1 MYIYLIRHGQTEWN
15 KQSRIQ
21 GREDIPL
28 SEEGILQAQECAA
41 ALMRCSIGAVYASPL
56 MRAVST
62 AQALGS
68 AFGVPVKIDER
79 LIERD
84 FGSAS
89 GMVVD
94 IYHPEKYA
102 DDLEPLSDVADRM
115 LLALSELEENAG
127 GNIAAVSHGGS
138 INAVLHRLSG
148 GEFGSGKTR
157 LKNACINVLSLD
169 DGKLQ
174 VLDYNLAPSEFA
186 EKYR

>member
-1 MYIYLIRHGQTEWN
+1 
-15 KQSRIQ
+15 
-21 GREDIPL
+21 
-28 SEEGILQAQECAA
+28 
-41 ALMRCSIGAVYASPL
+41 
-56 MRAVST
+56 
-62 AQALGS
+62 
-68 AFGVPVKIDER
+68 
-79 LIERD
+79 
-84 FGSAS
+84 
-89 GMVVD
+89 
-94 IYHPEKYA
+94 
-102 DDLEPLSDVADRM
+102 M